1 MSDTT
6 DRLQLPR
13 LAAAQAQKHVTH
25 NDALAILDAL
35 VQLAVADRDLTAPP
49 ASPAAGERHL
59 VAAGATGA
67 WAGRAGEIAEY
78 LDGAWR
84 FHAPRAGWTAYVA
97 AEGAAVVYDGTGWTA
112 AAGEGAAAIL
122 AKLLTVDG
130 AGSGLDADRLG
141 GIGHA
146 TLAAASQA
154 RASIAGGGTLA
165 VSAAG
170 EVSWSARYVVGAGR
184 GAQFAPAG
192 SFDVVCPT
200 SGTVTGVGG
209 AADRTAT
216 SAGVALA
223 AFETLYFVPPVGGAT
238 AGAADFRVCGGSAD
252 FAVPGHWIALAR
264 RDGESGGVLFP
275 GGVRVGLGESFAQ
288 AASTTPRPRLDRLGI
303 NAAADATNRLVAALS
318 AALITDEG
326 AGVQV
331 KVNKTG
337 AANTGALVFQTGF
350 SGRAE
355 FGLVGGDDFKLK
367 VSPDGS
373 TWTEALAVDRTA
385 GTATLRQLALTT
397 ALAVGQGGSGARTPA
412 SARKALGLAVPNVP
426 KRRRLTGSAWLAS
439 TSAADNDWRGVCWAA
454 ELGLFVA
461 VGASG
466 SGNRVMTS
474 PDGIAWTARTSAADN
489 NWRAVC
495 WSPELSLLVA
505 VGDSGTGNRVM
516 TSPDGI
522 TWTARASAAD
532 GGWYAVCW
540 SPQLALFVAVG
551 YGTVSTQIMTSPDG
565 IAWTV
570 RTSPAANQWFSVDWT
585 AELGL
590 FVAVSVD
597 GGTSQVMTS
606 PNGIAWTLRSVPASR
621 SWTRVRWSA
630 ELGIFVAVAASGTGT
645 RAMTSPD
652 GVTWTLRTTATDSV
666 WYGLAWAPEIGLWAA
681 VSSDGTVMT
690 SPDGVTWTAGTSP
703 AVLAWRSLAWSPEL
717 GLFAAVASTGSGNRA
732 MTSVSAHAITYRS

>member
-6 DRLQLPR
+6 DRLRLPR

-49 ASPAAGERHL
+49 AGPAEGERHL

-67 WAGRAGEIAEY
+67 WAGRDGEIAEY

-97 AEGAAVVYDGTGWTA
+97 AEGAAVVFDGAGWTA

-122 AKLLTVDG
+122 AKLLAVDG

-141 GIGHA
+141 GTGHA

-154 RASIAGGGTLA
+154 RATIAGGGTLA

-200 SGTVTGVGG
+200 SGTVSGVGG

-216 SAGVALA
+216 AAGVALA
-223 AFETLYFVPPVGGAT
+223 AFETLYFVPPVGGAM
-238 AGAADFRVCGGSAD
+238 AGAADFRVCAGSAD
-252 FAVPGHWIALAR
+252 FAVPGPWIALAR

-318 AALITDEG
+318 AALVTDEG

-337 AANTGALVFQTGF
+337 AATTGALVFQTGY

-373 TWTEALAVDRTA
+373 TWTEALSVDRA
-385 GTATLRQLALTT
+385 GGAATLRQLALTT
-397 ALAVGQGGSGARTPA
+397 ALAVGQGGTGARTPA
-412 SARKALGLAVPNVP
+412 AARRALGLADFDVP
-426 KRRRLTGSAWLAS
+426 KRRRVTGAAWLAS
-439 TSAADNDWRGVCWAA
+439 TSAADLDWRAIKWADD
-454 ELGLFVA
+454 LGLFVA
-461 VGASG
+461 VAVSG
-466 SGNRVMTS
+466 GVGNRVMTS
-474 PDGIAWTARTSAADN
+474 PDGITWTSRTSAADN
-489 NWRAVC
+489 QWRSLD
-495 WSPELSLLVA
+495 WSPELRLLVA
-505 VGDSGTGNRVM
+505 VADSGTGNRVM

-522 TWTARASAAD
+522 TWTIRSSAAD
-532 GGWYAVCW
+532 VSWIEVRWVPRLG
-540 SPQLALFVAVG
+540 LFVAVG
-551 YGTVSTQIMTSPDG
+551 STGVMTSPDG
-565 IAWTV
+565 IAWTSRTAV
-570 RTSPAANQWFSVDWT
+570 AGSAWYSLCDAAEIGLLVAVAPSGTNRVMTSPDGITWTARTAAAANQW
-585 AELGL
+585 
-590 FVAVSVD
+590 
-597 GGTSQVMTS
+597 
-606 PNGIAWTLRSVPASR
+606 R
-621 SWTRVRWSA
+621 RVRWSA
-630 ELGIFVAVAASGTGT
+630 ETGLLVAVADSGTGN
-645 RAMTSPD
+645 RVMTSPD
-652 GVTWTLRTTATDSV
+652 GINWTTRSSAAAAG
-666 WYGLAWAPEIGLWAA
+666 WFGLAWAPEIGLWAA
-681 VSSDGTVMT
+681 VATNGALMT
-690 SPDGVTWTAGTSP
+690 SPDGVTWTSGTAAAANSWW
-703 AVLAWRSLAWSPEL
+703 ALTWSPQL
-717 GLFAAVASTGSGNRA
+717 GLYAAVAGSGTGNRA
-732 MTSVSAHAITYRS
+732 MTSVSAHSLTYRS